1 MTDPRAMVQTMISLA
16 SASLGLVAALAWN
29 EAIKALLAQMHL
41 GDSLGGLF
49 SYAIVATVLAVVVL
63 VMLGKL
69 AAKIGGA
76 AAFEREAEG

>member
-49 SYAIVATVLAVVVL
+49 SYAVVATVLAVVVL

-69 AAKIGGA
+69 AAKVGGA